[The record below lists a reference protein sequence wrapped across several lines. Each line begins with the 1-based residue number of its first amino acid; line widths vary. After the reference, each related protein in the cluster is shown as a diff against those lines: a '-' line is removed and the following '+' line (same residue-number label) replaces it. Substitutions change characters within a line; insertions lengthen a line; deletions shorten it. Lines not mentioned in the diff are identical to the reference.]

1 MSETSTGQEEP
12 VTYTVH
18 GNLRGLRLDQV
29 ISQVLPAISTREARQ
44 MIMAGNVLSCG
55 VIVRRNYRVREGDS
69 FTVPSPPRHAVAA
82 STAPLPPLS
91 IVYEDDE
98 LLVVDKPAN
107 VVVHPSHRNPDG
119 TLYDAILAYAASL
132 PHGALAYRPSLVQ
145 RLDKNTSGLLLVAK
159 IPGARRQLQRQ
170 LARHSIEKGYLAL
183 VHGSPVGDSGTVDLP
198 LGHDPL
204 DRRRMTV
211 RHDGQASVTSWRVV
225 ERLPCTTLLRVSPR
239 TGRTHQIRAHM
250 LAIGLPIVGDPVYG
264 ADVQSI
270 TLQRQFLHASAL
282 SFDHPVHRE
291 RLFFESPLPPDLA
304 QVLARLRAN
313 DGGSVHLTTG
323 DRKR

>member
-1 MSETSTGQEEP
+1 VSETSTGQEEP
-12 VTYTVH
+12 VTCTVH

-44 MIMAGNVLSCG
+44 MIMAGNVLSRG

-82 STAPLPPLS
+82 STSPLPPLS

-107 VVVHPSHRNPDG
+107 VVVHPSYRNPDG

-132 PHGALAYRPSLVQ
+132 PHGTLAYRPSLVQ

-159 IPGARRQLQRQ
+159 IPDARRQFQRQ

-198 LGHDPL
+198 VGHDPL
-204 DRRRMTV
+204 DRRRMMV

-239 TGRTHQIRAHM
+239 LAVRTRFGRICWPSGYPSSVIPCTVQMWNRSSCSGSFYTRPHSPSIIRCTE
-250 LAIGLPIVGDPVYG
+250 
-264 ADVQSI
+264 DVCSSNHRSRR
-270 TLQRQFLHASAL
+270 TL
-282 SFDHPVHRE
+282 
-291 RLFFESPLPPDLA
+291 
-304 QVLARLRAN
+304 LRYWLGFAPMM
-313 DGGSVHLTTG
+313 VAVCI
-323 DRKR
+323 